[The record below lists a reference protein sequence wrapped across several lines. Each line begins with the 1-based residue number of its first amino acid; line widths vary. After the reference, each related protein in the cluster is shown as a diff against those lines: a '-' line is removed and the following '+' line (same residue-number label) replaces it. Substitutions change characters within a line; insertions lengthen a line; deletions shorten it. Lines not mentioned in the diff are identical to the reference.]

1 MQKTD
6 VRELGISKNLL
17 QMNFMRR
24 TLVEKEKAT
33 PKQQSDLL
41 PNPEEYPFNLPPLV
55 KDHLGKMA
63 AILRFRPK
71 VTHEK
76 SLFEIYGVP
85 AGFRQSYGGFNT
97 TQNTIA
103 PALLG
108 SEVQSTPTTS
118 LRKNRDLPI
127 SGNRFQPLSE
137 PKASRKQGLRPTFRD
152 LGEPSPDQRHK
163 RRKTAHM

>member
-6 VRELGISKNLL
+6 VTELGISKNLL

-71 VTHEK
+71 VTHDK

-97 TQNTIA
+97 TQNTVA
-103 PALLG
+103 PSLLV
-108 SEVQSTPTTS
+108 SEVPSSPATS

-127 SGNRFQPLSE
+127 TGNRFQPLSE
-137 PKASRKQGLRPTFRD
+137 PKANRKRGLRLTFRNLD
-152 LGEPSPDQRHK
+152 EPSPDQKHK